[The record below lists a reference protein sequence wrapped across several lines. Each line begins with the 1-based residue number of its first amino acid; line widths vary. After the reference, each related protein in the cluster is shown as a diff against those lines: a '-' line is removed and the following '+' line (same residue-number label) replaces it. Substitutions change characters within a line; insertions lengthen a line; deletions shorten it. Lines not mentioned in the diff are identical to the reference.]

1 MKNTI
6 QINNLNITKRD
17 SLFGDYFIIYDNDN
31 NEAYFAFENKLS
43 DEAWNDLE
51 TKANTIK
58 EILLE
63 YEKNTKGHQIT
74 DFKIIDQE
82 EFIN

>member
-31 NEAYFAFENKLS
+31 SIAYFAFKNKLS
-43 DEAWNDLE
+43 DNLWNELE
-51 TKANTIK
+51 NKASNIK

-63 YEKNTKGHQIT
+63 YEKHSKGHQIT
-74 DFKIIDQE
+74 DFGIIDQE
-82 EFIN
+82 EFIS

>member
-31 NEAYFAFENKLS
+31 STAYFVFKSKLS
-43 DEAWNDLE
+43 DNLWNELE
-51 TKANTIK
+51 NKASNIK

-63 YEKNTKGHQIT
+63 YEPTAKGNQIT

-82 EFIN
+82 EVIS